1 MPHHGQLVH
10 SPTTNINITIINRK
24 MPPINLVFMSYQFK
38 ILSNH
43 LTITLCALILL
54 LTAIICIAQ
63 LRNWESKLF
72 NFRGIHKREE
82 IHPNLQKVSILM
94 WLMRAKVDP
103 SLPCWTRGQILI
115 CSKTRHSAY
124 RLRINVGST

>member
-43 LTITLCALILL
+43 LIITLCALILL
-54 LTAIICIAQ
+54 LTAIICMYSCFDKQ
-63 LRNWESKLF
+63 LSFACAAALKSNYLLPVQLLPSRTITCLYSCSVQQLLF
-72 NFRGIHKREE
+72 TCTAAPISNYH
-82 IHPNLQKVSILM
+82 
-94 WLMRAKVDP
+94 
-103 SLPCWTRGQILI
+103 LP
-115 CSKTRHSAY
+115 
-124 RLRINVGST
+124 